1 MQTSKVAIV
10 IVTWNKKAFV
20 LELLDSLQ
28 HLNYPNHDVIVVDNC
43 STDQTID
50 AILEHFPDTIIINN
64 PENTGG
70 AGGFNKG
77 LQFAQDNEYPYC
89 WLLDND
95 VIVDKDALMYLV
107 DTLDHTPDASICG
120 SQILINGS
128 EIIQECG
135 GNINWR
141 KSNVILNKHGQIRV
155 IEPSPDT
162 ILEVDYCA
170 ACSMLVR
177 MSDVNKYGKIDPDM
191 FIFWDDIEWSTRIK
205 SYGKQ
210 VLCNPN
216 SVVWHHFNGYKPST
230 AWRVYYRIRNKF
242 YFFNKYSKSKNTLPL
257 LLNIYEELSVLYK
270 HLHIY
275 DFAFAVDSAI
285 FDFKNNIRGKW
296 QMQNISP
303 QVSFISEIDTI
314 PLNNYFVIYD
324 HAYGSLNSNSFQ
336 ENTTHNVIS
345 NQLTLTTLVQT
356 LFRLTFQPSIAV
368 GNQLNLF
375 MLFSNFA
382 ILLVEE
388 GTRIIQNNKAK
399 NLLFISYRLGVFV
412 WKRLIA
418 K

>member
-20 LELLDSLQ
+20 LELLASLQ
-28 HLNYPNHDVIVVDNC
+28 HLNYPNYDVIVVDNC
-43 STDQTID
+43 STDQTSE

-70 AGGFNKG
+70 AGGFNIG
-77 LQFAQDNEYPYC
+77 LQFAQDNEYTYC

-95 VIVDKDALMYLV
+95 VVVDSDALLHLV
-107 DTLDHTPDASICG
+107 NTLESTPNASICG
-120 SQILINGS
+120 SQILISGS
-128 EIIQECG
+128 ETVQECG

-141 KSNVILNKHGQIRV
+141 KSNVILNKHGQTRV
-155 IEPSPDT
+155 IDSSPDG
-162 ILEVDYCA
+162 IIEVDYCA

-177 MSDVNKYGKIDPDM
+177 MSDVAKYGKIDPEM

-210 VLCNPN
+210 VLCNLN

-242 YFFNKYSKSKNTLPL
+242 YFFHTYSKSKNNFLI
-257 LLNIYEELSVLYK
+257 LLNIYEELSVFYK
-270 HLHIY
+270 YLNIY

-296 QMQNISP
+296 QTQNLAP
-303 QVSFISEIDTI
+303 KVSFNLEIDKI

-324 HAYGSLNSNSFQ
+324 HDYGRLNSNSFQ
-336 ENTTHNVIS
+336 ENSKHNVIN
-345 NQLTLTTLVQT
+345 NQITPTTLVKT
-356 LFRLTFQPSIAV
+356 LFQLTFQPSIAV

-375 MLFSNFA
+375 MLFSSFA
-382 ILLVEE
+382 ILLTEE
-388 GTRIIQNNKAK
+388 GSRIIQNNKAK
-399 NLLFISYRLGVFV
+399 NLLFISYRLGIFV
-412 WKRLIA
+412 WKRFIA